1 LAATLTGALA
11 ATAEPRKVEVMAAIL
26 YKCVVDAISRMIG
39 ATRRARHKTNGDSEL
54 DRSTNGST
62 GFLIG
67 RNIRYIR
74 LR

>member
-1 LAATLTGALA
+1 MAATLTGALA

-54 DRSTNGST
+54 DR
-62 GFLIG
+62 
-67 RNIRYIR
+67 
-74 LR
+74 

>member
-1 LAATLTGALA
+1 MAATLTGALA

-54 DRSTNGST
+54 DRPMAAQDFRSVATYAIFG
-62 GFLIG
+62 
-67 RNIRYIR
+67 
-74 LR
+74 